1 MLLIL
6 MAVIVLVEIVEN
18 VPIPEL
24 IVPELMVK
32 KVGAT

>member
-18 VPIPEL
+18 VPMPEL
-24 IVPELMVK
+24 IVPELIVK